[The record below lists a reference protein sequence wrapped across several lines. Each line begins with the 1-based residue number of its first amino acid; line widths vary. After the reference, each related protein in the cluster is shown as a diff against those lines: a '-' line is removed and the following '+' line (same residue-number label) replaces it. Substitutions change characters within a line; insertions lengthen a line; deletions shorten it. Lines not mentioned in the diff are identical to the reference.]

1 MTATRMK
8 AVCRIDRAAD
18 YIYRQPASNY
28 LNYVDRFCCWGTV
41 SGQIREQILL
51 VASALSGI

>member
-28 LNYVDRFCCWGTV
+28 LNYVDQVFCWGAV
-41 SGQIREQILL
+41 VGQIREQMLL